1 LDARQATAAFACA
14 SLEAGVD
21 VRTGVEVVGFAG
33 QPERVEGL
41 LTDQG
46 RIGADATI
54 VATGPWLSDLMGS
67 VPVSAG
73 RGWLLR
79 TERLGFDL
87 PWLIEEI
94 SWPDQIRAHRITIK
108 DLYSLT

>member
-1 LDARQATAAFACA
+1 MWKLFRQRNCDEPVPTVAPDVAGGYLVEGAWILDARQATAAFAYA

-33 QPERVEGL
+33 QRERVEGG
-41 LTDQG
+41 LTDPG

-54 VATGPWLSDLMGS
+54 VAPGPWLSDLLGS

-73 RGWLLR
+73 REW
-79 TERLGFDL
+79 
-87 PWLIEEI
+87 
-94 SWPDQIRAHRITIK
+94 
-108 DLYSLT
+108 